1 MPLPEL
7 PELEELYRRY
17 RTDLYRYLC
26 HLTHDPTEAEDTL
39 AEHTDTRLHGRIW
52 SAAQTAASCGR
63 GRMPKPCW
71 SRPPRTTEKLSK
83 GCADATAHICF
94 CWPLWALQ
102 AAACL
107 TAQAPELRFA
117 SVYGAQGNIVDISL
131 CYTEQDGVTP
141 ADYVDDLPITYYDIT
156 LVPTGD
162 YADHSSF
169 LADALESGLTPAD
182 RIA

>member
-1 MPLPEL
+1 M
-7 PELEELYRRY
+7 
-17 RTDLYRYLC
+17 
-26 HLTHDPTEAEDTL
+26 
-39 AEHTDTRLHGRIW
+39 
-52 SAAQTAASCGR
+52 
-63 GRMPKPCW
+63 
-71 SRPPRTTEKLSK
+71 
-83 GCADATAHICF
+83 
-94 CWPLWALQ
+94 
-102 AAACL
+102 
-107 TAQAPELRFA
+107 
-117 SVYGAQGNIVDISL
+117 DISL